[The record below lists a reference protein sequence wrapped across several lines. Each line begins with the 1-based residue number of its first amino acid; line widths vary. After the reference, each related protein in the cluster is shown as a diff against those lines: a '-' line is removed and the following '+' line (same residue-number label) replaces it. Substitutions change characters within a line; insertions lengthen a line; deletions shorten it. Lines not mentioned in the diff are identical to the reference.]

1 MHSNAESG
9 FIWQGLRGLGFATES
24 PLWRTKVKLVLQLG
38 SDPLTSTLCKHCN
51 RVQSPLRSSD
61 NDRTRLMLDAGLDA
75 MDLCRPSCYCSI
87 IPGPNG
93 PDAAAANSSLKEVVE
108 PRPWA
113 F

>member
-1 MHSNAESG
+1 
-9 FIWQGLRGLGFATES
+9 L
-24 PLWRTKVKLVLQLG
+24 LV
-38 SDPLTSTLCKHCN
+38 
-51 RVQSPLRSSD
+51 
-61 NDRTRLMLDAGLDA
+61 AGLDA